1 MQSFCFT
8 LSHSRRECTRAHFFI
23 SVFIREIS
31 GFILFFSVAR
41 CGLLVRSSRCRALVT
56 LNSQISDFTN
66 QADSGPME
74 FDEALAVEV
83 AEGLF
88 EGFFA
93 GLEGGS
99 DFLGRAGVAVG
110 QAAII

>member
-8 LSHSRRECTRAHFFI
+8 LPHSSRECTRAHFFI

-31 GFILFFSVAR
+31 GFILFSVAR
-41 CGLLVRSSRCRALVT
+41 CDLLVRSSRCRALVI

-66 QADSGPME
+66 QADAGFVE

-93 GLEGGS
+93 GLEGGA
-99 DFLGRAGVAVG
+99 DFFRRAGVAVG
-110 QAAII
+110 QGAVV